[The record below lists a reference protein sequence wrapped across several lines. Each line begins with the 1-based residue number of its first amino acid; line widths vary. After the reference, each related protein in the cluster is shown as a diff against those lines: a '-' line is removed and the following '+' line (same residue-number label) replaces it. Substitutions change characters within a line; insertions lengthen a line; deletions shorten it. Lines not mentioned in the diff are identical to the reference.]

1 MGALVSTFFTAF
13 GAATTFFTVTA
24 DFFVVAAIAISFVE
38 IHVEILVDVG
48 TNT

>member
-13 GAATTFFTVTA
+13 GAATTFFTVT

-38 IHVEILVDVG
+38 IHVEVHVDVG
-48 TNT
+48 TRT